1 MDIDVRK
8 IHADG
13 SSHTLLGRM
22 NSSHELHIL
31 QLEHQ
36 DSNQQ
41 VLQLSIYSI
50 ALKHSFFSYQAT
62 NTS

>member
-41 VLQLSIYSI
+41 VLQLSIFNCI
-50 ALKHSFFSYQAT
+50 EA
-62 NTS
+62 